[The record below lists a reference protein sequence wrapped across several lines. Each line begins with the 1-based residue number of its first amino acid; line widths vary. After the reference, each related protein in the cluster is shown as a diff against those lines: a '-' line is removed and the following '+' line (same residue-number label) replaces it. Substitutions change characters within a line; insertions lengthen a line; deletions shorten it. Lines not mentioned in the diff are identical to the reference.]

1 MLKIGEKLNSSIPK
15 TLEALK
21 NHDEAYLIDLIRRQE
36 ECGADYL
43 DINTALTGEAELA
56 DMEWVIDL
64 AKKHSGCGIMID
76 SPNPE
81 IIRDAVSF
89 AGDRKLFINSIT
101 LDGKYETL
109 YDMIREKQ
117 ASVICLPMTGRGI
130 PETAEQRV
138 ANAQR
143 LAERLTAAG
152 IPEEHIYIDALV
164 EAVATAPQAPAVTL
178 ETIRLLK
185 EQTSVKAVCGLSN
198 VSFGLPGRVR
208 LNASF
213 LAMCMQAGADALIL
227 DPTSV
232 RMQEALYTAEALLGR
247 DEYCLEYINYSR
259 YCAK

>member
-21 NHDEAYLIDLIRRQE
+21 SHDEASLVELIRRQE

-43 DINTALTGEAELA
+43 DINTALTGENELA
-56 DMEWVIDL
+56 DMEWVIGL
-64 AKKHSGCGIMID
+64 ACRHSSCGIMID

-89 AGDRKLFINSIT
+89 AGDRKIFINSIS
-101 LDGKYETL
+101 LDEKYEML
-109 YDMIREKQ
+109 YDLIREKQ
-117 ASVICLPMTGRGI
+117 ASVICLPMTGREI
-130 PETAEQRV
+130 PETAELRIT
-138 ANAQR
+138 NAR
-143 LAERLTAAG
+143 ALAQRLTAAG
-152 IPEEHIYIDALV
+152 IPEERIYIDALV
-164 EAVATAPQAPAVTL
+164 EAVATAAEAPSITL
-178 ETIRLLK
+178 KTIRLLK
-185 EQTSVKAVCGLSN
+185 EQTAVKSVCGLSN

-227 DPTSV
+227 DPTSA

-259 YCAK
+259 YSAK